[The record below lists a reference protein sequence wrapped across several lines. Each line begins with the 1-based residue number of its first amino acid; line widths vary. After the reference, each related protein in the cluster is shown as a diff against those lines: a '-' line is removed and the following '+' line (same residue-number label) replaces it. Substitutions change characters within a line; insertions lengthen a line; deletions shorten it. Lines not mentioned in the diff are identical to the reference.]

1 MRRESATTPLFS
13 FQTPFSHQRRRKKYK
28 KPTHPFDVV
37 LLRVQPVLRDKQR
50 EVRVLHARFFN
61 LPVEPT
67 LNRLPDR
74 KRPRPEDVAAADVVI
89 RNHLRGEEGL
99 GVPVGEVGGLGR
111 GEAELGLLLLGGAG
125 GASRAGYSRVFVWF
139 RCFFFFERGWVED
152 SRVFFS
158 LAFFF
163 LAPINSSLS
172 FLSPTSLRRLLLL
185 LLLGLVLLR
194 LCVARGTRS
203 GGGSRSG
210 GGGGRRSLR
219 GSSCG
224 GFVVNG
230 ERGDRLGGGFLL

>member
-1 MRRESATTPLFS
+1 M
-13 FQTPFSHQRRRKKYK
+13 
-28 KPTHPFDVV
+28 V

-99 GVPVGEVGGLGR
+99 GVPVGEVGGLGG

-139 RCFFFFERGWVED
+139 RCFFFF
-152 SRVFFS
+152 
-158 LAFFF
+158 
-163 LAPINSSLS
+163 
-172 FLSPTSLRRLLLL
+172 LRE
-185 LLLGLVLLR
+185 
-194 LCVARGTRS
+194 
-203 GGGSRSG
+203 GGSRI
-210 GGGGRRSLR
+210 R
-219 GSSCG
+219 GS
-224 GFVVNG
+224 F
-230 ERGDRLGGGFLL
+230 FP